1 MEEELKK
8 IHDEILENLKEAFG
22 ERLDGAV
29 GDIDPRLMDRWI
41 VTTNPDPILGTQS
54 YFKYGNFDDY
64 IEKMKECY
72 EDYGR
77 IVICDISVKQT
88 DKTYSLKSGFS
99 TKYVANIQMFAYSYK
114 RDANDTE
121 GCTNE

>member
-8 IHDEILENLKEAFG
+8 VHDEVLENLKEAFG

-41 VTTNPDPILGTQS
+41 VTTNPDP
-54 YFKYGNFDDY
+54 
-64 IEKMKECY
+64 
-72 EDYGR
+72 
-77 IVICDISVKQT
+77 
-88 DKTYSLKSGFS
+88 LKSGFS